1 MDSNVVIMSFTYLEV
16 SKGCCKRFAKWR
28 LALRLQL
35 SHLCNFVEVIEGIL
49 SVGVHVLDEERE
61 VADEGH
67 HQVVE
72 MVFQSDV
79 DKRLKATLEKWETK
93 LSFFGQL

>member
-1 MDSNVVIMSFTYLEV
+1 M
-16 SKGCCKRFAKWR
+16 
-28 LALRLQL
+28 
-35 SHLCNFVEVIEGIL
+35 IEGIL
-49 SVGVHVLDEERE
+49 SVGVHVLDEELE

-79 DKRLKATLEKWETK
+79 DKRLKATLEK
-93 LSFFGQL
+93 